1 MWKSCFSRWWHA
13 SEAEWT
19 LDPRTGRDWWQ
30 WKRAGC
36 GFHCFFCFPNVSISL
51 RRVSVQ
57 DVCQARASHYQRHA
71 RHDVEESLELIIYP
85 LSIPIFCT
93 QDLCEIIWALCVL
106 EHFNPEA
113 RTCFLK
119 PVLRITEATPSSSHP
134 LHPTSSCASGVPLFQ
149 PCWSLEQGSNKSLDA
164 IRVIYSGICNA
175 KEIFSILLKACKC
188 AAFFLLLAKKT
199 I

>member
-36 GFHCFFCFPNVSISL
+36 GFHCFFLFSQCVHFSKKSFCTRCLSGACITLSK
-51 RRVSVQ
+51 
-57 DVCQARASHYQRHA
+57 ARTTWRWRILGTKNIPS
-71 RHDVEESLELIIYP
+71 IYP
-85 LSIPIFCT
+85 NLLHPGPLWDHLGLVCSG
-93 QDLCEIIWALCVL
+93 ALQPWSSDMFPFRYY
-106 EHFNPEA
+106 ESG
-113 RTCFLK
+113 
-119 PVLRITEATPSSSHP
+119 TEATNKPTQLFTSPASNQNQPS
-134 LHPTSSCASGVPLFQ
+134 
-149 PCWSLEQGSNKSLDA
+149 CWWLEQGSNKSLDA

-175 KEIFSILLKACKC
+175 KEIFSILLKACNC
-188 AAFFLLLAKKT
+188 AAFFCFWQKIHKHT